1 MEKKFRFKT
10 TLKCSG
16 CVSKVTPFLNDG
28 MERGFATSGQGADG
42 YVEDRRYV
50 LGEEGVRER
59 GV

>member
-16 CVSKVTPFLNDG
+16 CVSKVTPFLNSLRDVT
-28 MERGFATSGQGADG
+28 EWS
-42 YVEDRRYV
+42 VEDRRYA

-59 GV
+59 GI

>member
-1 MEKKFRFKT
+1 MQWLRIESHSVFEYFERR
-10 TLKCSG
+10 
-16 CVSKVTPFLNDG
+16 DG

-42 YVEDRRYV
+42 YVEDRRHA